1 MLAQVLENLFPGKTY
16 TSDGTWESVVFDD
29 GMERPTDEWY
39 ERELYKVT
47 NAVAFNKLRDER
59 NARLNE
65 SDKYM
70 NPDYPHLFEMDFQTW
85 MDYRHSLRILPD
97 TAQPT
102 LDEDGNLTGVE
113 WPPVPMSSA
122 KLIAAELSGARPE
135 YSGKKT

>member
-16 TSDGTWESVVFDD
+16 TSDGTWESVVFED
-29 GMERPTDEWY
+29 GMERTPDEWY
-39 ERELYKVT
+39 ERENYKIT
-47 NAVAFNKLRDER
+47 NASAFSKLREER

-70 NPDYPHLFEMDFQTW
+70 IRDYPHLFEMDFQKW
-85 MDYRHSLRILPD
+85 IDYRHSLRILPD

-113 WPPVPMSSA
+113 WPPVPTPFVPP
-122 KLIAAELSGARPE
+122 IQPE
-135 YSGKKT
+135 EPE